1 MTPGLQLADALV
13 AGVSRATHR
22 ASLRLLALQH
32 ADGFW
37 WGDLTADS
45 TLESDWL
52 LLLLWLYPPQ
62 GGVWNPPAREKVHRA
77 AQSILERQLPDGGFS
92 IYPSGPSDV
101 SASVKAYFAL
111 KLSAVAVDG
120 EQMTKLR
127 SRILALGGIQAAN
140 SYVKINLS
148 LFNLYPRDHVATI
161 PPEIIL
167 LGNLL
172 YQMSSWTRAIIMPLS
187 IVQALDR
194 EGRPV
199 PAGFTLEELFL
210 PGEPL
215 DFHRDRAFFSWHN
228 LFIQFDACLKWWE
241 RHGVRSVREK
251 AIHEAEKW
259 MLARFE
265 LSDGLGAIYPPMM
278 YSIMALDLLGYAP
291 NSPERSRAQSR
302 FDRLLIDTP
311 GQFEIQ
317 PCYSPVWDT
326 AIAMFSLGEAGT
338 ATPESLER
346 ATRWLLAKE
355 VRQRGDWSVKRPKA
369 EPSGWYFEFANEFY
383 PDIDDTAMVLLAL
396 AHSRDTGMQ
405 GVEESA
411 QRAIGWLLAMQSSN
425 GGWAAFD
432 VDNNWEFLNNVPF
445 ADHNAMLDPTCP
457 DITGRV
463 LESFARWGLDPGHA
477 AIQRGIRY
485 LLKVQEADGSWFGRW
500 GVDYIYGTFLAL
512 RGLRAVGY
520 DDREAEVLRAGEWL
534 RSVQNADGGWG
545 ESCASYDRKSFVP
558 AASTPSQTAW
568 AVLGLLAGGDTTSES
583 VAKGIEYLI
592 GSQREDG
599 GWDEALATGTGFP
612 RVFYLSYHLY
622 RDSFPV
628 LALAEFQRVKTSES
642 SSQPGDFPGVRR

>member
-1 MTPGLQLADALV
+1 MTPGLQVADALL
-13 AGVSRATHR
+13 AAASGATQR
-22 ASLRLLALQH
+22 GSTRILGLQH
-32 ADGFW
+32 VDGFW
-37 WGDLTADS
+37 CGELTADS

-62 GGVWNPPAREKVHRA
+62 GGVWNPPLRA
-77 AQSILERQLPDGGFS
+77 NIDRATNSILERQLPDGGFN

-111 KLSAVAVDG
+111 KLAGIPVDG
-120 EQMTKLR
+120 QPMTRLR
-127 SRILALGGIQAAN
+127 ERILALGGIQSAN

-148 LFNLYPRDHVATI
+148 LFNLYPRDHVATV

-194 EGRPV
+194 KGRPT
-199 PAGFTLEELFL
+199 PAGFTLQELFL

-215 DFHRDRAFFSWHN
+215 DFHRDRDFFSWHN
-228 LFIQFDACLKWWE
+228 LFIRLDGLLKWWE
-241 RHGVRSVREK
+241 RHGVRSIRNK
-251 AIHEAEKW
+251 AIARAEKW
-259 MLARFE
+259 MLERTE
-265 LSDGLGAIYPPMM
+265 HSDGLGAIYPPMM

-291 NSPERSRAQSR
+291 DSPQRLRAQSQFDQLLSDDTDR
-302 FDRLLIDTP
+302 FV
-311 GQFEIQ
+311 FQ

-326 AIAMFSLGEAGT
+326 AITMFALGEAGT
-338 ATPESLER
+338 APPESLAR
-346 ATRWLLAKE
+346 SARWLLAKE
-355 VRQRGDWSVKRPKA
+355 VRRRGDWSVKRPKT
-369 EPSGWYFEFANEFY
+369 EPGGWYFEFANEFY

-396 AHSRDTGMQ
+396 AHSRDARLPD
-405 GVEESA
+405 VEASA
-411 QRAIGWLLAMQSSN
+411 RRAIDWLLAMQSKD

-432 VDNNWEFLNNVPF
+432 VDNNWEFLSNVPF

-463 LESFARWGLDPGHA
+463 LEALARWGLDPAQA
-477 AIQRGIRY
+477 AIQRGIEC
-485 LLKVQEADGSWFGRW
+485 LLKMQETDGSWYGRW
-500 GVDYIYGTFLAL
+500 GVDYVYGTFLAL
-512 RGLRAVGY
+512 RGLRAAGY
-520 DDREAEVLRAGEWL
+520 DDHEAEVLRAGEWL

-558 AASTPSQTAW
+558 APSTPSQTAW

-583 VAKGIEYLI
+583 VHKGIEYLVET
-592 GSQREDG
+592 QREDG
-599 GWDEALATGTGFP
+599 GWSEELATGTGFP

-628 LALAEFQRVKTSES
+628 LALAEYQKARNAEA
-642 SSQPGDFPGVRR
+642 SSQPGDALEVQR